1 MKRHPAV
8 TVAVVACV
16 LAGVATLAAD
26 GSVVFQLLTSD
37 NTQAEPVGGVGGLV
51 VRAAWALVRAIG
63 LILAAR
69 HVNRGSAAARG
80 VVIVLAVSTVFNT
93 VRLVGGR
100 YDPAVG
106 PLPHAL
112 VDGLLIASAA
122 LCAALIL
129 LVVWLAP
136 VREHLSRP
144 PTKRR
149 NLLIRLVTPSPDEP
163 TWVLTARPLAAS
175 LAACT
180 VVPLLVGAAGL
191 FTGDLAS
198 RYPALRVVAAT
209 AALSAQLVVVLILV
223 LVLPYALVG
232 LGKVPG
238 ARWVVS
244 LLAVMV
250 IASQPVICPMVLG
263 VDGLVRDALPAATAA
278 LVVIYGL
285 IFNRNARRWFRRSR
299 TSSGSRLA
307 A

>member
-1 MKRHPAV
+1 MTA
-8 TVAVVACV
+8 AVVVCV

-26 GSVVFQLLTSD
+26 GSVVFQLLAGH

-51 VRAAWALVRAIG
+51 VRGSWALVRAIG

-69 HVNRGSAAARG
+69 HVSRGSAAARG

-112 VDGLLIASAA
+112 VDGLLIGSAV
-122 LCAALIL
+122 LCAVLIL

-136 VREHLSRP
+136 VREHLSQP
-144 PTKRR
+144 PTKKR

-175 LAACT
+175 LAAC
-180 VVPLLVGAAGL
+180 VGVPLLVGAAGL
-191 FTGDLAS
+191 FGGDLAG
-198 RYPALRVVAAT
+198 RYPTLRVVAAT
-209 AALSAQLVVVLILV
+209 GALGGQLVILLILI

-232 LGKVPG
+232 IGKLPG

-244 LLAVMV
+244 VLALMV
-250 IASQPVICPMVLG
+250 IVSQPVICPIVLG
-263 VDGLVRDALPAATAA
+263 VDGLVRDALPAVVAGI
-278 LVVIYGL
+278 VVIYGL
-285 IFNRNARRWFRRSR
+285 LVDRSARLWFRRSR
-299 TSSGSRLA
+299 RPSGTRVPA
-307 A
+307 